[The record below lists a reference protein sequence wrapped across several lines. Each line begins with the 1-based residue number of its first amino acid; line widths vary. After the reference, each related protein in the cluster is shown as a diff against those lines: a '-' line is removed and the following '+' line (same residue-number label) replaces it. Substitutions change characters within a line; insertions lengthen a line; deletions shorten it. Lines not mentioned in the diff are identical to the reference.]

1 METGEGWFY
10 HENIGVLWDFTMKK
24 GETWGPKT
32 ILTIKNGIQ
41 GREGGVEGTAQ
52 TGNWRE
58 FYFLIPQI
66 E

>member
-41 GREGGVEGTAQ
+41 GREGGVELRKVG
-52 TGNWRE
+52 
-58 FYFLIPQI
+58 I
-66 E
+66 EGSSIF